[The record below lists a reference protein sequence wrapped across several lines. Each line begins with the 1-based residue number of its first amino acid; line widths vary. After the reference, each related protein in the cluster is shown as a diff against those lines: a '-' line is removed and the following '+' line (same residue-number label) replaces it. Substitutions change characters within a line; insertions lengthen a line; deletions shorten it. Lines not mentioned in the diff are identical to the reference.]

1 MEESSKIENLA
12 KNVKEY
18 VNIQVEIVKL
28 SAINKLSILVAKIA
42 FVFTVAFLSLPFII
56 FGSMALGYYL
66 STLTGNIYTGFL
78 LVTGLY
84 LIIGIILFSGR
95 KSLILNPVRN
105 LLIKQ
110 ILSDEE

>member
-1 MEESSKIENLA
+1 MEDPSKIENLA
-12 KNVKEY
+12 KNVKEFI
-18 VNIQVEIVKL
+18 NIQVEIVKL
-28 SAINKLSILVAKIA
+28 NAINKLSILVAKIA
-42 FVFTVAFLSLPFII
+42 FVFTIALLSLLFII

-66 STLTGNIYTGFL
+66 STLTGSIYTGFL
-78 LVTGLY
+78 SVTGFY

-95 KSLILNPVRN
+95 KGLIINPIRN